1 MKKIAVM
8 FPGMGYT
15 CLKPLLYYTA
25 SAAAEYGYEVV
36 KLDYGEDIHGFK
48 GRNMEEAD
56 PLISK
61 AADRV
66 MDQLSEIPWQ
76 EYSHIIFISKS
87 IGTAVACITAE
98 RLHINAYQFLMTPIP
113 AVLPYLENVEGKF
126 FAGTAD
132 PCIQPK
138 LVQEIAEKYPEKVGA
153 IFENCNH
160 SLEKSGDILAG
171 IDNLRTV
178 VESLIRTINTDIS
191 MNDKTICRFTTRG
204 LAVNIRFACAEDAVR
219 IAEIEAVCFPP
230 AEAAGEE
237 DIKER
242 IAAFSENFLVAEVD
256 GKYAGFIN
264 GCTTDKPILG
274 DELYHDAGLHKRNGE
289 IQTVFG
295 LDVLP
300 DYRGQG
306 IARVLLNEFI
316 SLARSR
322 EKKAVILTCKEH
334 MLPFYE
340 SFGFCNQGVADS
352 EHGGALW
359 YDMQLWF

>member
-25 SAAAEYGYEVV
+25 NAAAEYGYEVV
-36 KLDYGEDIHGFK
+36 KLDYGQDIHGFK
-48 GRNMEEAD
+48 GRNMAEAD
-56 PLISK
+56 PLIAK

-66 MDQLSEIPWQ
+66 MTQLSEIPWQ

-87 IGTAVACITAE
+87 IGTAVACITAA
-98 RLHINAYQFLMTPIP
+98 RLRINPYQFMMTPIP
-113 AVLPYLENVEGKF
+113 AVLPYLDNVEGKF
-126 FAGTAD
+126 FSGTAD
-132 PCIQPK
+132 PCIETK
-138 LVQEIAEKYPEKVGA
+138 LVQEMMKKHPEKVGA

-160 SLEKSGDILAG
+160 SLEKKGDVLAG

-178 VESLIRTINTDIS
+178 VESLICTIKMEILIRDEAT
-191 MNDKTICRFTTRG
+191 CRFTISG
-204 LAVNIRFACAEDAVR
+204 LPVNIRSACAEDAVR

-230 AEAAGEE
+230 AEAAGED
-237 DIKER
+237 DIKKR
-242 IAAFSENFLVAEVD
+242 IAAFPENFLVAEVT
-256 GKYAGFIN
+256 GRTVGFIN
-264 GCTTDKPILG
+264 GCTTDKPVLG
-274 DELYHDAGLHKRNGE
+274 DELYHDAGLHRRNGE

-300 DYRGQG
+300 DYRCQG
-306 IARVLLNEFI
+306 VARVLLNELI
-316 SLARSR
+316 SLSRSR
-322 EKKAVILTCKEH
+322 GKKAVILTCKEH

-340 SFGFCNQGVADS
+340 SFGFRNHGVADS
-352 EHGGALW
+352 QHGGALW